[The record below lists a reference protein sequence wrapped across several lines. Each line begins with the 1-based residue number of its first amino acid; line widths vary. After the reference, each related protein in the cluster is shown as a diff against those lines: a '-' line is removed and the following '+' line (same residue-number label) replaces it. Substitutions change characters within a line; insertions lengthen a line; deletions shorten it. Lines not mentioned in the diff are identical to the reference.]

1 MKRRVALILDVDGT
15 LVDSAYHHALAWYRA
30 FRAEGIRL
38 PVWRIHRHIG
48 MGGDQL
54 IPAVASKE
62 LADARGDALRRAEGE
77 AYRALIDEVEP
88 LEGAA
93 ELLRDLK
100 RRGHPV
106 VLSSSAKQAELDH
119 YLDLLEARGV
129 VDGWTSSADVDRT
142 KPEPDLVHVA
152 LERAGGGR
160 AVMIGD
166 SVWDC
171 EAARRAGIPS
181 IGLLTGGFCGSE
193 LREAGAQSIF
203 ESLPALRDGLADG
216 LDGVLRGFPP
226 GASGEVEGA
235 TRDASRARH

>member
-1 MKRRVALILDVDGT
+1 MERAVALILDVDGT
-15 LVDSAYHHALAWYRA
+15 LVDSVYQHALAWHRA
-30 FRAEGIRL
+30 FRSAGIIV

-54 IPAVASKE
+54 IPAVASE
-62 LADARGDALRRAEGE
+62 GVADAEGDALREAEGE

-88 LEGAA
+88 LEGAT

-100 RRGHPV
+100 RRGHTV
-106 VLSSSAKQAELDH
+106 VLASSAKREELEQ
-119 YLDLLEARGV
+119 YLDLLEARDV
-129 VDGWTSSADVDRT
+129 VDAWTSSADVDKT

-152 LERAGGGR
+152 LDRAGGGA

-193 LREAGAQSIF
+193 LREAGAQAIF
-203 ESLPALRDGLADG
+203 ESLPALRLG
-216 LDGVLRGFPP
+216 LDGLLRG
-226 GASGEVEGA
+226 SGVFGDVEGA
-235 TRDASRARH
+235 TRASSRTRR